1 MSKPS
6 RFPQVKTASSTVQQ
20 IRKQPVAPPVY
31 RPQPAPQVLQR
42 KAVVKQS
49 PAGQAHP
56 VAPPVY
62 RPQPVPQVLQLK
74 TAHNPQPQAKQ
85 SQPVAPAVYRPQP
98 LPKVLQTKKNAVDR
112 SASPSR
118 SAPVAP
124 PVYRPQPLPQVLQRK
139 SAVAPLNQPSN
150 QPKRPPAAPAVYRP
164 QQNRI
169 MQPKAAGAAQIFK
182 PPQPAPTARAVNT
195 ASVQCRTGVIQP
207 LILVPF
213 DHADQE
219 LIDFAKHRTEGLAP
233 GPVEI
238 GTQVKHKLGVD
249 ETLVL
254 VGHGNGTTFYSHE
267 KETAKNFKAYG
278 FAELSKY
285 LAENVL
291 PDNYK
296 GKILLWSCDSARP
309 WKHIPTLAEHYGED
323 VDTSFIE
330 QFESYLGEEKKG
342 YKPDI
347 YGAIGYATLG
357 KHWEEA
363 EVFANETLKHTA
375 EKRDFKHGF
384 IRSGEKV
391 DPAFYDLDG
400 EDDDDYNDYEEDN
413 YSDNHM
419 DSSSSSSKSIIST
432 RSTRSTRSQQIPV
445 SPQPSPQEVPTFTSQ
460 QQYLDYITRNTP
472 SGGSSHP
479 PSFKQRLKKLQ
490 DKK

>member
-6 RFPQVKTASSTVQQ
+6 RFPQVKTSFSTVQQ
-20 IRKQPVAPPVY
+20 MRKQPVAPPVY
-31 RPQPAPQVLQR
+31 RPQPTPQVLQR

-49 PAGQAHP
+49 PAGQATP

-62 RPQPVPQVLQLK
+62 RPQPVPKVLQLK

-85 SQPVAPAVYRPQP
+85 GQPVAPAVYRPQP

-112 SASPSR
+112 SASPSSR
-118 SAPVAP
+118 APVAP

-150 QPKRPPAAPAVYRP
+150 QSKRSPVAPAVYRQ

-182 PPQPAPTARAVNT
+182 PRQHAHTAGVANT
-195 ASVQCRTGVIQP
+195 TSAQRRTGVIQR

-238 GTQVKHKLGVD
+238 GTQVKHTLGVD

-267 KETAKNFKAYG
+267 TATAKNYKEYG
-278 FAELSKY
+278 FAELAKY
-285 LAENVL
+285 LAEHVL

-309 WKHIPTLAEHYGED
+309 WKHIPILAEHYGKD
-323 VDTSFIE
+323 IDTSFVE
-330 QFESYLGEEKKG
+330 QFEGYLGKEKKG

-357 KHWEEA
+357 KHWQEA

-375 EKRDFKHGF
+375 EKKDFKQGF
-384 IRSGEKV
+384 VRSGSKV
-391 DPAFYDLDG
+391 DSAFYDLDG
-400 EDDDDYNDYEEDN
+400 EDDDDFDDYEEDD
-413 YSDNHM
+413 YSDNNM
-419 DSSSSSSKSIIST
+419 DSSSSSSEST
-432 RSTRSTRSQQIPV
+432 SSSQSQQLPV
-445 SPQPSPQEVPTFTSQ
+445 NPQPSHQIIAP
-460 QQYLDYITRNTP
+460 ITNQREHTDAIMSNAP
-472 SGGSSHP
+472 FGSSYQP
-479 PSFKQRLKKLQ
+479 RSFKQRLKQLQ